1 MILDFESFPTRF
13 MQHWLLSYD
22 LHQIL
27 RKMVMSK
34 CLRQHL
40 GFAEIDDKDVLK
52 GILTILQVFEV
63 SSKSGLIFGLSYFE
77 DLLTVYLHVLFPFLK
92 SSLKQKKIK
101 GKFNW
106 PVNFHCQNLK
116 SKFLRIYYGEIKRF
130 SEREY
135 FLNSRHETSVDI
147 CKITSL
153 WTNQVKV
160 S

>member
-13 MQHWLLSYD
+13 RQNWLLRYD

-27 RKMVMSK
+27 RKMVLSK

-40 GFAEIDDKDVLK
+40 GFAKIDDKDVLK
-52 GILTILQVFEV
+52 GTLTILQIFEI

-77 DLLTVYLHVLFPFLK
+77 HLLTVYLYFLFPCLK

-101 GKFNW
+101 GNFNW

-130 SEREY
+130 SETEY
-135 FLNSRHETSVDI
+135 FLNSRH
-147 CKITSL
+147 
-153 WTNQVKV
+153 
-160 S
+160 